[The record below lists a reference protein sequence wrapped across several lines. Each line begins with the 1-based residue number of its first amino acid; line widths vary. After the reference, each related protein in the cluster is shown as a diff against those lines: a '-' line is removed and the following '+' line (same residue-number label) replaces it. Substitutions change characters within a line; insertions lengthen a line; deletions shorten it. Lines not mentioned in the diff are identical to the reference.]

1 MNKTQNHL
9 YTPINHLQRHPRVGE
24 LTRHTK
30 IGLMLFLHIPLA
42 FLLSNVQLF
51 ATVHAFITLLI
62 GVWIA
67 LTSDDIRKV
76 VPVVA
81 YITGAEVLWRMTKAN
96 IFWEYGKYATVAIL
110 LIALLKHRKIE
121 KAALPAI
128 YFILLLPSA
137 IITIN
142 TLGLSSNTQSAISFN
157 LSGPLAAMMCMVYF
171 RQIKTDTS
179 ELGSMMWWAVYPIVS
194 LLTLATY
201 STLTATAI
209 EFGSES
215 IFVTSGGFG
224 PNQVSAILGLGAM
237 LLIMLAIH
245 EEKLAT
251 RNLAL
256 LLSIVL
262 LTQSVLTFSRGGVL
276 NVLIAIPL
284 AFLHLL
290 GSPNKLMKGIFAL
303 LIIFLVA
310 YFLLLPEL
318 EQFTGGA
325 LEARFTDIS
334 LTGREEIARADIE
347 LWFKNPVLGVG
358 PGLSSSQRLFMQG
371 TAAHTEYS
379 RILAE
384 HGSFGLFSF
393 VILAL
398 LLIIAYFKAPDAY
411 ARAWVV
417 AIAAWPLLEM
427 VHAAMRVVSIS
438 FMLGL
443 ALIGWRKTEE
453 MTDEE
458 EKLKLKPRLSNVKRK
473 YRT

>member
-1 MNKTQNHL
+1 MNKTQHHL
-9 YTPINHLQRHPRVGE
+9 YTPISHLDRHPRMRA
-24 LTRHTK
+24 LTRDTK
-30 IGLMLFLHIPLA
+30 IGLMLVLHIPLA
-42 FLLSNVQLF
+42 FLLRNIQLF
-51 ATVHAFITLLI
+51 ATLHAFLTLLI
-62 GVWIA
+62 GVWIV
-67 LTSDDIRKV
+67 LTSDDIKKV
-76 VPVVA
+76 VPVIA

-96 IFWEYGKYATVAIL
+96 VFWEYGKYATVAVL
-110 LIALLKHRKIE
+110 LIALLKHRKIV
-121 KAALPAI
+121 KAAFPAI

-142 TLGLSSNTQSAISFN
+142 TLGLSSNAQSAISFN

-179 ELGSMMWWAVYPIVS
+179 ELGSMMWWAVYPIVG

-201 STLTATAI
+201 STLTATDI
-209 EFGSES
+209 QFGSES
-215 IFVTSGGFG
+215 MFITSGGFG

-290 GSPNKLMKGIFAL
+290 GSPNKLLKGIFAV

-318 EQFTGGA
+318 EVFTGGA
-325 LEARFTDIS
+325 LEARYTDLS
-334 LTGREEIARADIE
+334 LTGREELARADIE
-347 LWFKNPVLGVG
+347 LWLRNPVMGVG
-358 PGLSSSQRLFMQG
+358 PGLSSIQRISMQG

-384 HGSFGLFSF
+384 HGSLGLLSF
-393 VILAL
+393 FILAL
-398 LLIIAYFKAPDAY
+398 LLITAYFKAPDAY

-427 VHAAMRVVSIS
+427 VHAAMRVVAIS
-438 FMLGL
+438 FMLGV
-443 ALIGWRKTEE
+443 ALVGWNQPEVNPNPQELKTRQV
-453 MTDEE
+453 TYS
-458 EKLKLKPRLSNVKRK
+458 KFKKR
-473 YRT
+473 R